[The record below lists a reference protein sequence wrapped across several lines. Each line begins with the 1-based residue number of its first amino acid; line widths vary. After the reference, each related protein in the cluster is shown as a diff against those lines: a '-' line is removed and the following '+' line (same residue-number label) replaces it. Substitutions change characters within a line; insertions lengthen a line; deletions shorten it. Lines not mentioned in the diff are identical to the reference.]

1 MRRSFL
7 TTSPFDSKDLPPSVL
22 RQGKETYFGQKRAR
36 LLSIPMEQKGS
47 GRSMNLSQRKES
59 DTVTALQALTYDQSS
74 AVSAAAKPKKIPGA
88 LAIMIGQ
95 SALGCLNIPQMTQSV
110 QLIAATR
117 GWIQS
122 PLCPARLPRIV
133 LIQDTYIKIAVI
145 EATVPRIVKNRD
157 RVINQT
163 NNQESP
169 SKPHPLLNK
178 QTQNIEEITKILKL
192 AYPCNYNYPLHQL
205 ITSKINQLSHSFP
218 LISPQNPSQHSER
231 LTKITSNHR
240 EARGSFTKRLTSDN
254 EKAYP

>member
-1 MRRSFL
+1 MRYSFL
-7 TTSPFDSKDLPPSVL
+7 TTSPFNPKDLPPAVL
-22 RQGKETYFGQKRAR
+22 RQSKETYFGQKQTR
-36 LLSIPMEQKGS
+36 LLSIPVEQKGS
-47 GRSMNLSQRKES
+47 GRSMNLSWRKES
-59 DTVTALQALTYDQSS
+59 DTIIALQALTYDQGR

-88 LAIMIGQ
+88 LAITIGQ
-95 SALGCLNIPQMTQSV
+95 SALGCLNIPQMTQRV
-110 QLIAATR
+110 QLIAATS

-178 QTQNIEEITKILKL
+178 QTQSTKGIAKIPKSVYL
-192 AYPCNYNYPLHQL
+192 YNYNYSLHQL
-205 ITSKINQLSHSFP
+205 ITSKMNRLSHSVP
-218 LISPQNPSQHSER
+218 LISP
-231 LTKITSNHR
+231 
-240 EARGSFTKRLTSDN
+240 
-254 EKAYP
+254 

>member
-1 MRRSFL
+1 MGHSFL
-7 TTSPFDSKDLPPSVL
+7 TTSPFDPKDLPPSVL
-22 RQGKETYFGQKRAR
+22 RQGKETYFGQKQAR
-36 LLSIPMEQKGS
+36 LLSILVEQKGS

-59 DTVTALQALTYDQSS
+59 DTITALQALTYDQNR
-74 AVSAAAKPKKIPGA
+74 AVSAAAKPKTIPGA
-88 LAIMIGQ
+88 LAITIGQ
-95 SALGCLNIPQMTQSV
+95 SALGCLNIPQMTQRV
-110 QLIAATR
+110 QLIAATS

-169 SKPHPLLNK
+169 SKPHLLLNK
-178 QTQNIEEITKILKL
+178 QTQSTKDIAKIPKSVYL
-192 AYPCNYNYPLHQL
+192 YNYSLHQL
-205 ITSKINQLSHSFP
+205 ITSKMNQLSHSFP

-231 LTKITSNHR
+231 LTKINPTLR